1 MFRVS
6 IILGMSLNEFA
17 LIKESLLERS
27 FEIVFIIIYIEE
39 LLGMLWRVI

>member
-6 IILGMSLNEFA
+6 IILGISLNEFA

-27 FEIVFIIIYIEE
+27 LEIVFIIIYIEE
-39 LLGMLWRVI
+39 LLGIF